1 MGINPAAIRKA
12 VSSAF
17 RAVDGLAESV
27 VYRRTTTTFV
37 PATGKTTKTFQD
49 FPLRVIFTS
58 YAALEIDRVVITVN
72 DIKAIFQTKD
82 LPITPN
88 GTTDTIL
95 RDSGKIHNIVSVKSD
110 PAGATWTL
118 QTRAV

>member
-37 PATGKTTKTFQD
+37 PSTGKTTKTTQD

-58 YAALEIDRVVITVN
+58 YSEFEIDRVVIVAT
-72 DIKAIFQTKD
+72 DIKVLFESKN

-88 GTTDTIL
+88 GTTDTII
-95 RDSGKIHNIVSVKSD
+95 RSSGRVHNIINCKID
-110 PAGATWTL
+110 PANAVWVI
-118 QTRAV
+118 QTRAP